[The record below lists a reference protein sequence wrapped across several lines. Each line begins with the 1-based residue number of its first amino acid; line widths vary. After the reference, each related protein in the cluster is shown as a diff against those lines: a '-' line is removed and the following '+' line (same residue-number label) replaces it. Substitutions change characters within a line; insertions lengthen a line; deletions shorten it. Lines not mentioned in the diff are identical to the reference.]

1 MNVIVSKKAPLSSAS
16 AYSKSTNKHSKRSRK
31 HQRYNER
38 RTSTSSNSSFHNPN
52 NDNKHSVKKKSR
64 HRKSMGTCTSK
75 KKPKENQENVDTEDV
90 WKKRTDEPV
99 SETTETGL
107 YNFRREDPL
116 ITELKSVLPSRNIS
130 ENVNVPSNTKGI
142 KMADDSS
149 SGSHGFVTPLSTPPV
164 RRVQHPVF
172 KVTTPPPSRRTVE
185 PDTNKI
191 SSPVLRR
198 VKKQSEV
205 APPSP
210 PPRYKELFQTESP
223 RSDPPEKKTNEEAPE
238 LPPRRNRL
246 GSNKLSSPSLSRRA
260 ENKKE
265 YLNTSFSKPQED
277 QTNTFELKSN
287 EKQVICEN
295 CNSPVLLRKDDRAPT
310 PPPRNTQAKAS
321 PESAQLGSPSVR
333 RAYPV
338 FKIDTPPSTRRI
350 IEMSKE
356 TTDTKCNELPKEIST
371 DTSTSIQQLK
381 SAQIQHLPSKEND
394 LCRPIYSTISKP
406 KAAEI
411 APSESLVRRK
421 NNETD
426 DALVVCDDSK
436 YLVRKEKTLSMEIE
450 EENLR
455 NYMREHAG
463 KSSATMNVLPGPV
476 LVKQVKM
483 PSPVRAVL
491 TDVPPPSPNS
501 LDILEEE
508 EDIENDLDE
517 DKQDRKS
524 KEMDQFNDSVC
535 QRLSQLLETK
545 EVIMH
550 DKDFEETDNSAILK
564 DNLVDF
570 ANDTPQVDKE
580 DTEIPIETV
589 PPPPEYFDDFS
600 LDLMNN
606 SNQGM
611 NASEDVSEK
620 KEDVECLSKDQ
631 SVPLLNTNSIK
642 QNITPQNKF
651 NYKDYCQNKK
661 QTSKGIQEKI
671 NLISESAASSSR
683 EDPDGISDKVVIE
696 ESIVPISI
704 KRRSYEPY
712 AEERQSELL
721 CDVIQS
727 YAKSEE
733 SDIEKIMDE
742 PVVSKSSVNLEE
754 KKKKSTSLDRKP
766 SKLDQSLKK
775 LFEVPVKE
783 DTYDKLLPLES
794 FLDDVID
801 QPLQSEGTLPFDP
814 YDLDE
819 RLRNR
824 RVLGGR
830 HSVTRTESDID
841 ISEPGDDWRDD
852 ISSDSNQADDE
863 DEVESGEVVFSK
875 SFPDTRRY
883 SEKRQGRDIKYDAS
897 VQHGTFQDE
906 NVDNDFS
913 DEEYD
918 DVEDYEIDDA
928 AEDEDLWM
936 NEKDLEKRDLEPVV
950 FGADY
955 YPMEHPRDAG
965 DVAYS
970 SARRQMHEIH
980 SHLLNLRD
988 QMEYLADESENSNLK
1003 PSRCSGISSGEK
1015 H

>member
-1 MNVIVSKKAPLSSAS
+1 MNVIVPKKASLSSAS
-16 AYSKSTNKHSKRSRK
+16 AYSKPTNKHSKRSRK
-31 HQRYNER
+31 HQRYHER
-38 RTSTSSNSSFHNPN
+38 RTSTSSNSSLYNPN
-52 NDNKHSVKKKSR
+52 NDRKHSVKKRSR
-64 HRKSMGTCTSK
+64 HRKNMGTCTSK
-75 KKPKENQENVDTEDV
+75 KKPKENQEKVETEEV

-99 SETTETGL
+99 SETAETGL

-116 ITELKSVLPSRNIS
+116 ITELKSVLPSRNIA
-130 ENVNVPSNTKGI
+130 ENANFPSTTKGI

-172 KVTTPPPSRRTVE
+172 KVTTPPPSRRAVE

-198 VKKQSEV
+198 VRKQSDV

-210 PPRYKELFQTESP
+210 PPRYKELFQTESL
-223 RSDPPEKKTNEEAPE
+223 RSDPPEVKTNEEAPE

-246 GSNKLSSPSLSRRA
+246 GSNKLSSPSLSRKA

-265 YLNTSFSKPQED
+265 YLNTPFSKPQED
-277 QTNTFELKSN
+277 QSNTFELKSN
-287 EKQVICEN
+287 GKQVICEN
-295 CNSPVLLRKDDRAPT
+295 CSSPVLIRKDDRAPT
-310 PPPRNTQAKAS
+310 PPPRKTQTKPS
-321 PESAQLGSPSVR
+321 PESAQHGSPSVR

-350 IEMSKE
+350 IE
-356 TTDTKCNELPKEIST
+356 TNKEIT
-371 DTSTSIQQLK
+371 DIKSNEIPNETSNETPSSSQQATSSQT
-381 SAQIQHLPSKEND
+381 SREND

-406 KAAEI
+406 KAANITPPE
-411 APSESLVRRK
+411 PLLRRK

-426 DALVVCDDSK
+426 DALVVRDDSK

-508 EDIENDLDE
+508 EDLENDLDE

-524 KEMDQFNDSVC
+524 KEMDQFTDSVC

-545 EVIMH
+545 EIIKH
-550 DKDFEETDNSAILK
+550 DKENPGNGVILK
-564 DNLVDF
+564 DNLDDVP
-570 ANDTPQVDKE
+570 NDTIHVNKE
-580 DTEIPIETV
+580 NTEIPIETV

-606 SNQGM
+606 SNQGIHG
-611 NASEDVSEK
+611 SEDISDK
-620 KEDVECLSKDQ
+620 KEAVECLSKDE
-631 SVPLLNTNSIK
+631 SVPLLNTNTVR

-683 EDPDGISDKVVIE
+683 EDPDGVSDKVVIE

-712 AEERQSELL
+712 AQERQSELL

-727 YAKSEE
+727 YAKPEE
-733 SDIEKIMDE
+733 SDIEKIMEE
-742 PVVSKSSVNLEE
+742 PVVSKSSVNLQE
-754 KKKKSTSLDRKP
+754 KKKKSSSLDRKP

-794 FLDDVID
+794 FLDDVTD
-801 QPLQSEGTLPFDP
+801 QPLKSEGTLPFDP

-841 ISEPGDDWRDD
+841 ISEPGDWRDD

-863 DEVESGEVVFSK
+863 DEIESGEVVFSK

-883 SEKRQGRDIKYDAS
+883 SVKRQGRDIKYDAS

-906 NVDNDFS
+906 IDDNDDDVS

-928 AEDEDLWM
+928 EEDEDLWIDE
-936 NEKDLEKRDLEPVV
+936 NTPEKRDLEPLT

-955 YPMEHPRDAG
+955 YPIEHPRDAG

-1015 H
+1015 K